1 MIGTKM
7 VHADSRLP
15 VRPNGSPRLEVRLA
29 KQPSS
34 QEKLSGEVDRCRC
47 STRGERL
54 TAWRLLLRQNIR
66 LVPAWIAVA
75 SVAPHVAHA
84 QTAMSFDAASAQ
96 FERSSHTMRAAN
108 HSVDAARAMEDSV
121 KTLHRPIVT
130 ASAQY
135 IAYQKTLS
143 VDLHS
148 VKGDALS
155 NAQNVVAG
163 LPSSVPPNFQEIAGE
178 ISGRLSQALP
188 GLFDAIPDQL
198 SYRFRDDV
206 FRPTVQA
213 ALPIYTGGAIPAIQ
227 RAAAGGVAL
236 AEGRRA
242 QAIDVARINFIRAY
256 FGQQA
261 AAGLFDAAR
270 RSRDALDRILSD
282 TKKLETAGV
291 VPHVRTLE
299 AQVARDTAD
308 RAYQRA
314 ELSYAS
320 ARDDLG
326 RLLESD
332 AGVVPTTALFVQTT
346 PLPPVGSF
354 LGNEGKV
361 PEARNADAG
370 RQIADA
376 GVMLARSRR
385 LPQAYAIGEYNFNRN
400 AALPTEPDWV
410 VGVGVR
416 YTLLSNIDRRRTA
429 DAARAQAAAA
439 ADLSAEARR
448 MASSATVRAYNLVE
462 AARRSFVLLDSS
474 LLAARENLRV
484 QNVAFR
490 EGEGTLTE
498 LIAAQSALDSAEAQR
513 VAVAY
518 EYVLALAG
526 LLTASSRLDEFG
538 SYVARADQ
546 HVTYGSGQ

>member
-1 MIGTKM
+1 MRRPNIRGELNDRQTGRQHWVKRR
-7 VHADSRLP
+7 HP
-15 VRPNGSPRLEVRLA
+15 VRWATGMIPVGMAITLA
-29 KQPSS
+29 
-34 QEKLSGEVDRCRC
+34 
-47 STRGERL
+47 
-54 TAWRLLLRQNIR
+54 
-66 LVPAWIAVA
+66 VPLHAN
-75 SVAPHVAHA
+75 A

-96 FERSSHTMRAAN
+96 FERSSHAIGAAD
-108 HSVDAARAMEDSV
+108 HSVDAARATADSV
-121 KTLHRPIVT
+121 KTLHRPIIT

-143 VDLHS
+143 VDLRG
-148 VKGDALS
+148 VKTDALA
-155 NAQNVVAG
+155 NAQNVVTG
-163 LPSSVPPNFQEIAGE
+163 IPSSVPPSFQEIAGE
-178 ISGRLSQALP
+178 ITGRLSQALP
-188 GLFDAIPDQL
+188 GLFDEIPDQL
-198 SYRFRDDV
+198 SYKFRDGV

-227 RAAAGGVAL
+227 RAAAGGLAL

-242 QAIDVARINFIRAY
+242 QAVDLALINLIRAY

-270 RSRDALDRILSD
+270 RNREALDHILSD
-282 TKKLETAGV
+282 TKKLEAAGV
-291 VPHVRTLE
+291 VPRARTLE

-326 RLLESD
+326 RLLD
-332 AGVVPTTALFVQTT
+332 TDDGVIPTTALFVQTK
-346 PLPPVGSF
+346 PLPPVGAF
-354 LGNEGKV
+354 LGNEGQA
-361 PEARNADAG
+361 PEARNADAN

-376 GVMLARSRR
+376 GVVLARSRQ
-385 LPQAYAIGEYNFNRN
+385 LPQAYAFGEYNLNRN
-400 AALPTEPDWV
+400 NALPTEPDWV
-410 VGVGVR
+410 VGVGIR
-416 YTLLSNIDRRRTA
+416 YTILSNIDRKRTA

-448 MASSATVRAYNLVE
+448 VATTTTVRAFNLVE

-474 LLAARENLRV
+474 LTAARENLRV
-484 QNVAFR
+484 QNVSYR

-498 LIAAQSALDSAEAQR
+498 LIAAQAALDSAEAQR

-526 LLTASSRLDEFG
+526 LLSASNRLEEFG
-538 SYVARADQ
+538 SYAARADQ
-546 HVTYGSGQ
+546 HVPYGSDQ